1 VKAPE
6 LPDGLS
12 GPVRMADV
20 ARVAG
25 VARVTVSRVL
35 SNPQSVAPATRA
47 AVQDAIAKL
56 GYVPNLNAGT
66 LASSRS
72 RIVGCIVPT
81 LSNAWFAE
89 TIDGLSE
96 VLAAAGYQLLLGQS
110 GYGPVAEERLVDTFL
125 GRRVDALVLTGS
137 ERSDAVRTR
146 LAAAGIPVV
155 ETWDLGLEPLD
166 MAVGFSNYAVGESAA
181 EHLLARGCRHL
192 GYIGADEQR
201 ASKRLA
207 GFTATLARHDM
218 SAVPVLAGPPPTSFE
233 SGARALLELAERQP
247 RLDGIFCS
255 SDTLAASVLFEC
267 RRQGWQVPQKVA
279 VVGFS
284 DQPLAAATVP
294 SLTSVQVRSHEL
306 GAEAGRML
314 MRRLGSA
321 STGKPM
327 GGEHRIA
334 DMGFRMVARES
345 A

>member
-1 VKAPE
+1 
-6 LPDGLS
+6 
-12 GPVRMADV
+12 MADV

-47 AVQDAIAKL
+47 AVQDAIDKL

-72 RIVGCIVPT
+72 RIVGCIVPS

-89 TIDGLSE
+89 TIDGLSD

-110 GYGPVAEERLVDTFL
+110 GYGPASEERLVDTFL
-125 GRRVDALVLTGS
+125 GRRVDAMVLTGS
-137 ERSDAVRTR
+137 ERSDAVRGR
-146 LAAAGIPVV
+146 LASAGIPVV

-166 MAVGFSNYAVGESAA
+166 MAVGFSNYAVGEAAA
-181 EHLLARGCRHL
+181 EHLLARGCRSF

-207 GFTATLARHDM
+207 GFAATLARHDFTP
-218 SAVPVLAGPPPTSFE
+218 VCVLAGAPPTSFD
-233 SGARALLELAERQP
+233 SGARALLKLREKQP
-247 RLDGIFCS
+247 KIDAIFCS
-255 SDTLAASVLFEC
+255 NDTLAAAALFEC
-267 RRQGWQVPQKVA
+267 RRQGWQVPQEIA

-314 MRRLGSA
+314 LRRLGSA
-321 STGKPM
+321 STGRAL

-334 DMGFRMVARES
+334 DMGFRIVARES

>member
-1 VKAPE
+1 
-6 LPDGLS
+6 
-12 GPVRMADV
+12 MADV
-20 ARVAG
+20 ARMAG

-47 AVQDAIAKL
+47 AVQDAISRL

-96 VLAAAGYQLLLGQS
+96 VLSAAGYQLLLGQS
-110 GYGPVAEERLVDTFL
+110 GYDPGCEERMVDTFL
-125 GRRVDALVLTGS
+125 GRRVDAIVLTGS
-137 ERSDAVRTR
+137 ERPAAVRDR
-146 LAAAGIPVV
+146 LHSAGIPVV

-166 MAVGFSNYAVGESAA
+166 MAVGFSNHGAGEAAA
-181 EHLLARGCRHL
+181 EHLLARGCRHPA
-192 GYIGADEQR
+192 YIGADEPR
-201 ASKRLA
+201 ADKRLA
-207 GFTATLARHDM
+207 GFRAALARNDLQ
-218 SAVPVLAGPPPTSFE
+218 PVCATAGKPPTSFE
-233 SGARALLELAERQP
+233 GGAQAMRELMARDP
-247 RLDGIFCS
+247 SIDGVFCS
-255 SDTLAASVLFEC
+255 NDNLAAAALFEC
-267 RRQGWQVPQKVA
+267 RRHGWDVPKQIA
-279 VVGFS
+279 MVGFS

-294 SLTSVQVRSHEL
+294 SLTTVQVRSHDM

-314 MRRLGSA
+314 LRRLGTVA
-321 STGKPM
+321 ARPV

-334 DMGFRMVARES
+334 DMGFRVIARES

>member
-1 VKAPE
+1 MKAPDF
-6 LPDGLS
+6 PGATA

-20 ARVAG
+20 ARMAG

-35 SNPQSVAPATRA
+35 SNPQSVAPTTRA
-47 AVQDAIAKL
+47 AVQEAIARL

-96 VLAAAGYQLLLGQS
+96 VLSAAGYQLLLGQS
-110 GYGPVAEERLVDTFL
+110 GYDPGSEERMVDTFL
-125 GRRVDALVLTGS
+125 GRRVDAMVLTGAD
-137 ERSDAVRTR
+137 RPDAVRDR
-146 LAAAGIPVV
+146 LQAAGIPVV

-166 MAVGFSNYAVGESAA
+166 MAVGFSNHGTGEAAA
-181 EHLLARGCRHL
+181 EHLLARGCRRP
-192 GYIGADEQR
+192 GYIGADEPR
-201 ASKRLA
+201 ADKRLA
-207 GFTATLARHDM
+207 GFTAALARHDI
-218 SAVPVLAGPPPTSFE
+218 APVVALAGRPPTSFE
-233 SGARALLELAERQP
+233 GGAQALRELMAREP
-247 RLDGIFCS
+247 GIDGIFCS
-255 SDTLAASVLFEC
+255 NDIIAAAVLFEC
-267 RRQGWQVPQKVA
+267 SRQGWAVPQKIA

-284 DQPLAAATVP
+284 DQPLSAATVP
-294 SLTSVQVRSHEL
+294 SLTTVQVRSHDM

-314 MRRLGSA
+314 LRRLGSVA
-321 STGKPM
+321 TRSL

-334 DMGFRMVARES
+334 DMGFRVIARES

>member
-1 VKAPE
+1 MKAPDY
-6 LPDGLS
+6 PDGPS

-20 ARVAG
+20 ARLAG

-35 SNPQSVAPATRA
+35 SNPASVAPATRV
-47 AVQDAIAKL
+47 AVQEAIARL

-110 GYGPVAEERLVDTFL
+110 GYGPVGEERLVDTFL
-125 GRRVDALVLTGS
+125 GRRVDAMVLTGS
-137 ERSDAVRTR
+137 ERSEAVRGR
-146 LAAAGIPVV
+146 LAAAGIPIV

-166 MAVGFSNYAVGESAA
+166 MAVGFSNYAAGEAAA
-181 EHLLARGCRHL
+181 EHLLARGCRRPA
-192 GYIGADEQR
+192 YIGIEEQR
-201 ASKRLA
+201 SAKRLE
-207 GFTATLARHDM
+207 GFTAALARRDI
-218 SAVPVLAGPPPTSFE
+218 APACIDAGAPPTTFE
-233 SGARALLELAERQP
+233 TGARALRELLERHP
-247 RLDGIFCS
+247 SIDGVFCS
-255 SDTLAASVLFEC
+255 NDTLAAAALFEC
-267 RRQGWQVPQKVA
+267 QRQGWAVPQKIA

-284 DQPLAAATVP
+284 DQPIAAATVP
-294 SLTSVQVRSHEL
+294 SLTSVQVRSREL

-314 MRRLGSA
+314 LRRLGTVAAGRGMA
-321 STGKPM
+321 S
-327 GGEHRIA
+327 EHRIA
-334 DMGFRMVARES
+334 DLGFRIVARES

>member
-1 VKAPE
+1 M
-6 LPDGLS
+6 S
-12 GPVRMADV
+12 DV

-35 SNPQSVAPATRA
+35 SNPASVAPATRA
-47 AVQDAIAKL
+47 AVQEAIAKL

-96 VLAAAGYQLLLGQS
+96 VLADAGYQLLLGQS
-110 GYGPVAEERLVDTFL
+110 GYNASGEERLVDTFL
-125 GRRVDALVLTGS
+125 GRRVDAMVLTGS
-137 ERSDAVRTR
+137 ERSDAVRHR

-166 MAVGFSNYAVGESAA
+166 MAVGFSNYAVGEAAA
-181 EHLLARGCRHL
+181 EHLLARGCRFPA
-192 GYIGADEQR
+192 YIGVQEPR
-201 ASKRLA
+201 ACKRLD
-207 GFTATLARHDM
+207 GFTATLARHGM
-218 SAVPVLAGPPPTSFE
+218 TPISVVSGPPPSSFD
-233 SGARALLELAERQP
+233 SGALALHELLSLDARI
-247 RLDGIFCS
+247 DGIFCS
-255 SDTLAASVLFEC
+255 NDTLAAAALFEC
-267 RRQGWQVPQKVA
+267 HRQGWAVPDKIA

-284 DQPLAAATVP
+284 DQPLAAAIVP
-294 SLTSVQVRSHEL
+294 SLTSVQIRSREL

-314 MRRLGSA
+314 LRRLGSA
-321 STGKPM
+321 SAGKSDT
-327 GGEHRIA
+327 GEHRIA
-334 DMGFRMVARES
+334 DMGFRIVARES

>member
-1 VKAPE
+1 
-6 LPDGLS
+6 
-12 GPVRMADV
+12 MADV
-20 ARVAG
+20 ARMAG

-47 AVQDAIAKL
+47 AVQDAIARL

-96 VLAAAGYQLLLGQS
+96 VLSAAGYQLLLGQS
-110 GYGPVAEERLVDTFL
+110 GYDPVAEERMVDTFL
-125 GRRVDALVLTGS
+125 GRRVDAIVLTGA
-137 ERSDAVRTR
+137 ERPDAVRDR
-146 LAAAGIPVV
+146 LQSAGIPVV

-166 MAVGFSNYAVGESAA
+166 MAVGFSNHGAGEAAA
-181 EHLLARGCRHL
+181 EHLLARGCRRPA
-192 GYIGADEQR
+192 YIGAEEMR
-201 ASKRLA
+201 ADKRLA
-207 GFTATLARHDM
+207 GFRAALARADLE
-218 SAVPVLAGPPPTSFE
+218 PVCATAGRPPTTFE
-233 SGARALLELAERQP
+233 GGAQAMRELMARDP
-247 RLDGIFCS
+247 SIDGVFCS
-255 SDTLAASVLFEC
+255 NDTLAAAAMFEC
-267 RRQGWQVPQKVA
+267 RRNGWDVPKRIA
-279 VVGFS
+279 MVGFS

-294 SLTSVQVRSHEL
+294 SLTTVQVRSHDM

-314 MRRLGSA
+314 LRRLGTVA
-321 STGKPM
+321 TRAV

-334 DMGFRMVARES
+334 DMGFRVIARES